1 MPRGRVS
8 DQQRSFMTSENRL
21 NALIA
26 GITPVDA
33 SFADTARVRLDSL
46 TKPPGSL
53 GRLEELAARV
63 AVVQRS
69 VRPVATPS
77 AIVLMAGD
85 HGVIDE
91 GVSSYPQEVTV
102 QMVANFAAG
111 GAAINQ
117 LARHAGARLVLV
129 DIGVAGDT
137 GMFAGVRQAKIARG
151 TANMAKGPAMTREQA
166 AAAVLVGADVARE
179 LIADGVVMIGTG
191 EMGIGNT
198 TAAAAIT
205 AAFCGVSAASVDG
218 RGTGLDDAGVAH
230 KVVVVERALAINGID
245 VSDPLGVLAGVGGLE
260 IAGMVGVMLGAAEGG
275 VCAVSDG
282 FISGVAALVA
292 VGLCP
297 DAGGYLFPSHRSQEP
312 GHPIVLSRLAME
324 PVLQFEM
331 RLGEGTGAALAMSI
345 IGAACSVMSGMAT
358 FDEAGVSGA
367 EG

>member
-1 MPRGRVS
+1 
-8 DQQRSFMTSENRL
+8 MTSENRL

-137 GMFAGVRQAKIARG
+137 GMFRACVRRRS
-151 TANMAKGPAMTREQA
+151 P
-166 AAAVLVGADVARE
+166 
-179 LIADGVVMIGTG
+179 G
-191 EMGIGNT
+191 ERRT
-198 TAAAAIT
+198 WP
-205 AAFCGVSAASVDG
+205 
-218 RGTGLDDAGVAH
+218 
-230 KVVVVERALAINGID
+230 RA
-245 VSDPLGVLAGVGGLE
+245 P
-260 IAGMVGVMLGAAEGG
+260 
-275 VCAVSDG
+275 
-282 FISGVAALVA
+282 
-292 VGLCP
+292 
-297 DAGGYLFPSHRSQEP
+297 R
-312 GHPIVLSRLAME
+312 
-324 PVLQFEM
+324 
-331 RLGEGTGAALAMSI
+331 
-345 IGAACSVMSGMAT
+345 
-358 FDEAGVSGA
+358 
-367 EG
+367 